1 MERRR
6 VYEAIP
12 PSLDVELLEMVLP
25 LVRPPEILMPLSLTP
40 PATLMRLS
48 EKQPWVEVAPR
59 FVPLEGDNEGDEK
72 KDDGGDEDALPPWPM
87 ISPGV
92 KVGSMRKPSQCSS
105 ESLGGLL
112 LLP

>member
-1 MERRR
+1 MERRL

-25 LVRPPEILMPLSLTP
+25 LVRPPEILMLLSLAP
-40 PATLMRLS
+40 PATRIRLR
-48 EKQPWVEVAPR
+48 EKQPWVEEGPT
-59 FVPLEGDNEGDEK
+59 FVPLAGDNEGEVK
-72 KDDGGDEDALPPWPM
+72 KDDGGDEEALLPWPM